1 MHLPV
6 PPVDAD
12 LWMGTLQNQLL
23 VSVER
28 HNKLKSE
35 ILHRRSGIFTL
46 LRRSQVGILLLLLVV
61 SCQPLAYSQR
71 CLAALKHHPILLEEV
86 AMLPLGTCPQPGHD
100 GGDKQLHMAGRP

>member
-12 LWMGTLQNQLL
+12 LWMDTLQNQLL
-23 VSVER
+23 YSGI
-28 HNKLKSE
+28 NKLKAE

-46 LRRSQVGILLLLLVV
+46 SRRPQVGILLLLLVV

-71 CLAALKHHPILLEEV
+71 CLAALKHHPILLVEV
-86 AMLPLGTCPQPGHD
+86 AMLHLGTCVVGT
-100 GGDKQLHMAGRP
+100 MVVIYS